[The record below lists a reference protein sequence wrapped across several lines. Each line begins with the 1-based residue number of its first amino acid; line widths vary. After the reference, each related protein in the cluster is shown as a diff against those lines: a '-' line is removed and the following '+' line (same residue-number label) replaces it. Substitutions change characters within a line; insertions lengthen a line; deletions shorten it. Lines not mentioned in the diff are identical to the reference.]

1 MKKEY
6 LNISEIYLEKILH
19 ISLFAYL
26 FLLIFPYTTTLRE
39 IAFWLVFLCWVKIR
53 FKRRRPFI
61 PINSITVSLSLFMLI
76 ALIASI
82 AGIEPLENIRRF
94 KGELLK
100 PFLLFL
106 IVATEYNSLEKI
118 KRLSFALLIPF
129 ACYTVLTIIE
139 SANYGLAYYWD
150 KTIREGHQ
158 WFITGYWQRGT
169 LIFPIILGVFLLI
182 KNRWLKYFLIFFAI
196 TEFIILTTYR
206 GFTVFLAAVS
216 VLLLWVLFA
225 NPKKYR
231 LWVAGFISLFL
242 FIFGILLH
250 TYKGH
255 PAIDEYRSKLGKV
268 INVSG
273 EFRSKGGFSNRM
285 PVWEASVDI
294 IKDRPLL
301 GYGWGIKKFTRL
313 VQQEKFLENWRVNKP
328 YVYDF
333 FITYR
338 DVFFPPHNMFLEI
351 AIQSGLLG
359 LASFIAFFVVYVSY
373 LIRAAIHSDSDTERN
388 FLIILVGGV
397 ILIFIIMNLMG
408 NELGN
413 TGGKILFV
421 VLGAGTA
428 FMKDKTQ

>member
-1 MKKEY
+1 MPEENLDTAGY
-6 LNISEIYLEKILH
+6 SLEKILH

-26 FLLIFPYTTTLRE
+26 FLLIFPHVTTIRE
-39 IAFWLVFLCWVKIR
+39 IAFWSAVLFWLILR
-53 FKRRRPFI
+53 HKRSMPFMSLN
-61 PINSITVSLSLFMLI
+61 PITVSLSLFMAI
-76 ALIASI
+76 AFIASI

-94 KGELLK
+94 KGEILK

-206 GFTVFLAAVS
+206 GFTVFLAAIS

-231 LWVAGFISLFL
+231 LWMVGFISLFL

-285 PVWEASVDI
+285 PFWEASVDI

-301 GYGWGIKKFTRL
+301 GYGWGIKKFTKL
-313 VQQEKFLENWRVNKP
+313 VQQEKFLENWKINKAH
-328 YVYDF
+328 VYDF
-333 FITYR
+333 AITYR
-338 DVFFPPHNMFLEI
+338 DIFFPPHNMFLEI

-359 LASFIAFFVVYVSY
+359 LASFIVFFVIYVSY
-373 LIRAAIHSDSDTERN
+373 LITAVTHSDSDTERN

-397 ILIFIIMNLMG
+397 ILIFMIMNLMG
-408 NELGN
+408 NEFGN

-421 VLGAGTA
+421 VLGAGAA